1 MARWQDGWILLLG
14 REEVERMGHSM
25 FLTQIIGCVVAALVV
40 LLVWEHHRLKALER
54 KFGRMERPWNDMQ
67 RRKR

>member
-1 MARWQDGWILLLG
+1 
-14 REEVERMGHSM
+14 M

-54 KFGRMERPWNDMQ
+54 KFERMERPWNDMQ